1 MSKIIRAAD
10 LKVLVTTDDQTVIP
24 VIPTETSAAAEMS
37 RGATILDAANL
48 LEDAQ
53 AKAEEI
59 LSQTEQRAREL
70 LEQAEGEVEAIRLR
84 AKEAGFAKGYEEG
97 LVEGRQK
104 ALEKA
109 SDLITLLEST
119 VDEAV
124 RLRAANLQALEDDFL
139 KLSVFLAD
147 KIIRKE
153 VESDISWL
161 QPILREALE
170 ALGAADQIIVL
181 LNPLDYALLQNRAQD
196 LNLSSRVRLV
206 FEQDPNISQGG
217 CLVESDTGLIDARL
231 ERRLGKLAQHLLEV
245 LYDED
250 NG

>member
-1 MSKIIRAAD
+1 MSKIIKAAD
-10 LKVLVTTDDQTVIP
+10 LKVLGITTDDQTVIP
-24 VIPTETSAAAEMS
+24 VIPIETSAAAEMS
-37 RGATILDAANL
+37 KGATILDAANL

-70 LEQAEGEVEAIRLR
+70 LEQAEGEVEAIRQR

-124 RLRAANLQALEDDFL
+124 RLRAANLQALEDDFP
-139 KLSVFLAD
+139 K
-147 KIIRKE
+147 
-153 VESDISWL
+153 
-161 QPILREALE
+161 
-170 ALGAADQIIVL
+170 
-181 LNPLDYALLQNRAQD
+181 AQRF
-196 LNLSSRVRLV
+196 SCR
-206 FEQDPNISQGG
+206 
-217 CLVESDTGLIDARL
+217 
-231 ERRLGKLAQHLLEV
+231 
-245 LYDED
+245 
-250 NG
+250 